1 MWLCWVKK
9 TKKTEQNA
17 EEIIQHLYKKTRI
30 CKLSLEGQLSEF
42 REHEREAVR
51 FKKENLGRIAESHIR
66 IALHAKQQAERQ
78 QAKYENLLG
87 LVKQLVAAKD
97 HVQDAYDL
105 QASALTL
112 EELLAKSNMP
122 DIKSLMEQVRE
133 HCVVVQEHTN
143 LLTEP
148 LVKEEEEDAD
158 FYLPDAPN
166 TATVSSVS
174 NKNYQNL
181 VL

>member
-1 MWLCWVKK
+1 
-9 TKKTEQNA
+9 
-17 EEIIQHLYKKTRI
+17 
-30 CKLSLEGQLSEF
+30 
-42 REHEREAVR
+42 
-51 FKKENLGRIAESHIR
+51 
-66 IALHAKQQAERQ
+66 
-78 QAKYENLLG
+78 

-97 HVQDAYDL
+97 HVQDAYAL

-148 LVKEEEEDAD
+148 LVKEGGEEEEEVD

-166 TATVSSVS
+166 TILVAASSS
-174 NKNYQNL
+174 NKEYQNL